1 MTGFPSSHEDLCPSR
16 RDLLRGLAA
25 LGIGTIAGGVLAA
38 CGSDIGQEAPSS
50 EPSHARGNST
60 GPGSEAAEPS
70 SSDPSAPTV
79 VAAVSQVPV
88 GQARVVE
95 VGGQRLV
102 VAQPTAGSFVAFSTT
117 CTHQGTPV
125 NVLQG
130 LELACPNHGSR
141 FSAADGSVSRGPAT
155 APLATVDVRLV
166 GDRVVLG

>member
-1 MTGFPSSHEDLCPSR
+1 MTGLSSSGEDLCPSR
-16 RDLLRGLAA
+16 RDLLRALAA
-25 LGIGTIAGGVLAA
+25 VGVGTIAGGVLGA
-38 CGSDIGQEAPSS
+38 CGSDEGRQAPSS
-50 EPSHARGNST
+50 DASHGRATSA
-60 GPGSEAAEPS
+60 GPGSAAAEPT
-70 SSDPSAPTV
+70 SDASPPTV
-79 VAAVSQVPV
+79 VAAASQVPV

-95 VGGQRLV
+95 VGGRRLV

-117 CTHQGTPV
+117 CTHEGTPV